1 MCEEYDVFLQ
11 RMADYRNRLNY
22 TQVQISDELGIT
34 QSQLSKMELGK
45 TIYSFKMLQ
54 SLYEKKW
61 DIDYFITGKKYN
73 YVSSEISDMLDSCVN
88 KKAALQLV
96 AWAFEQELQKN
107 GDIEAADV
115 AFEVKLLKQRAH
127 QTRENTLLSDIKDI
141 LEVSQPILADKIGVN
156 IKKYRLL
163 ERNVINPDAEL
174 LMRIYQETGCRP
186 GLWLDFNRADYL
198 IISDLWQMM
207 TSQAKEEVLFL
218 MEQGMSVLST

>member
-11 RMADYRNRLNY
+11 RMAEYRNRMNF
-22 TQVQISDELGIT
+22 TQIEISDELGIT

-73 YVSSEISDMLDSCVN
+73 YVSTKISDMLDNSVH
-88 KKAALQLV
+88 KKAVLQLV
-96 AWAFEQELQKN
+96 AWAFEQELQKD
-107 GDIEAADV
+107 GGIENADA
-115 AFEVKLLKQRAH
+115 AFEIKLLKQRAH
-127 QTRENTLLSDIKDI
+127 QTKENTLLSDIKDI

-174 LMRIYQETGCRP
+174 LLRIYHETGCRP
-186 GLWLDFNRADYL
+186 GLWLDFSRVDYL
-198 IISDLWQMM
+198 LISDLWQMM
-207 TSQAKEEVLFL
+207 TSQAKEEILL
-218 MEQGMSVLST
+218 LLEQGLSVLST